1 MTPDSVRDNPE
12 RNRFELPLDGHT
24 AFSEYRRNGGVLT
37 IMHTEV
43 PPELNGRGIGS
54 ALVRGMLAI
63 VRRDGLKVVPRCPFV
78 RAYIGKHSEYAD
90 LLA

>member
-1 MTPDSVRDNPE
+1 MTPDSVRDNSE

-24 AFSEYRRNGGVLT
+24 AFSEYRRNGDVLT

-90 LLA
+90 LLP

>member
-1 MTPDSVRDNPE
+1 MTPDSVRDNSE

-24 AFSEYRRNGGVLT
+24 AFSEYLRNGGVLT

>member
-24 AFSEYRRNGGVLT
+24 AFSEYRRNGDVLT

>member
-1 MTPDSVRDNPE
+1 MTPDSVRDNSE

-24 AFSEYRRNGGVLT
+24 AFSEYRRNGDVLT

-54 ALVRGMLAI
+54 ALVRGMLDI
-63 VRRDGLKVVPRCPFV
+63 VRRDSLKVVPRCPFV
-78 RAYIGKHSEYAD
+78 RAYIDKHPEYAD